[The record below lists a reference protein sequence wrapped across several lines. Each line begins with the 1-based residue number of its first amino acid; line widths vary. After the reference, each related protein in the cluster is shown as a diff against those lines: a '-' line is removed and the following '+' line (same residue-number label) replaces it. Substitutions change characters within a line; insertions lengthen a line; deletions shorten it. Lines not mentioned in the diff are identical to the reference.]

1 MTLPRLMPH
10 ESEKSAERAAA
21 ARTDCVLLA
30 VYAPFGTDE
39 TLSNYPNSQP
49 QPLTQHPLVRNLQKV
64 AMLGVHVSALID
76 RVGEDTYLIE
86 IPAGAPERMCITSA
100 WKEDMSSPLTLA
112 GFLRRAHHNHPS
124 AALVLALEGHGAG
137 FLPDIDRTKMTAKNI
152 TDDGRIEWK
161 VSSSNSPALPEV
173 SPILPEV
180 SPILPEVSPILPAN
194 HMPMSTWGLADAL
207 RRAQSAGVCK
217 VAVLHLN
224 NCFNMSVELLH
235 TVAPYAHVAT
245 GYINYNFFTA
255 GDTYPWV
262 FGKLAQPG
270 GLTALALAQTFA
282 DGNDQFLA
290 AKGNHPTV
298 GGVVVLSRME
308 GISQAIDK
316 LARALLDAMRNAG
329 AQRPAV
335 ILKIKKAI
343 KDARQVDTPNG
354 GGFDLDVPDE
364 MTDIRSLAL
373 MLKDRDADFSPVPV
387 AQAAQTLVDAL
398 KGIWRYG
405 AHDEPWIDTT
415 VDWDFSND
423 DMAMNILLPD
433 PELKGLWDW
442 RSPFYMDN
450 KPDPNAPK
458 VQPHI
463 IDFLQATK
471 WVEFIDEYHKDV
483 KFVGLL
489 SAKIPEFPIFNV
501 KFVPPEKPPYDPG
514 KPPTYGKPDQT
525 KGCKGA

>member
-1 MTLPRLMPH
+1 MTLPRLTPH

-64 AMLGVHVSALID
+64 AKLGVHVSALID
-76 RVGEDTYLIE
+76 RVGEDTHLVE
-86 IPAGAPERMCITSA
+86 IPAGAPGRMCITSA

-112 GFLRRAHHNHPS
+112 GFLRRAHANHPS

-173 SPILPEV
+173 SPMLPEV
-180 SPILPEVSPILPAN
+180 SPMLPEVSPMLPAN

-207 RRAQSAGVCK
+207 RRAQSAGVPK

-282 DGNDQFLA
+282 DGNDKFLA

-298 GGVVVLSRME
+298 GGVVVLSKMQ

-329 AQRPAV
+329 AQRTAV

-373 MLKDRDADFSPVPV
+373 VLKDRDADFSPVPV
-387 AQAAQTLVDAL
+387 AQAAQALVDAL

-405 AHDEPWIDTT
+405 AHDEPWIDTN

-463 IDFLQATK
+463 IDFLQTTK
-471 WVEFIDEYHKDV
+471 WVEFIDEYHRDV

-489 SAKIPEFPIFNV
+489 SAKIPEFPVFNA
-501 KFVPPEKPPYDPG
+501 KFVPPEKPPCDPD
-514 KPPTYGKPDQT
+514 KPPTYGKPDLP
-525 KGCKGA
+525 KGRKGA